1 MPIPPETVA
10 AQARRGLA
18 LRASLP
24 PSRRGGTSIGLAR
37 ANQLANRQEVS
48 IDTIRRM
55 ISYFDRHEVDREG
68 EGWGRDS
75 RGYQAWLLW
84 GGDPGRRWAREVWAE
99 YVREGGA

>member
-37 ANQLANRQEVS
+37 ANQLANREEVS

-55 ISYFDRHEVDREG
+55 ISYFDRHEIDKEG

-75 RGYQAWLLW
+75 KGYQAWLLW
-84 GGDPGRRWAREVWAE
+84 GGDPGRAWAREVWAE
-99 YVREGGA
+99 YVREGAE